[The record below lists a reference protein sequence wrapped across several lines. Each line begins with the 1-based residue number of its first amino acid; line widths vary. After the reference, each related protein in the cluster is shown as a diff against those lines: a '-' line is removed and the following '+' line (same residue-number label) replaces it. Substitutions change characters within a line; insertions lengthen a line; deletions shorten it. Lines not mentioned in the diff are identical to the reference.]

1 MLDITIDLETCSLC
15 PTAAVMSIGAVAW
28 RRDEE
33 TSPFYHLEDGMQD
46 PASVFSCHI
55 DLRSMFIN
63 RFTFDDK
70 TSAWWENKTDE
81 AKASLLSSD
90 SYESPCRPIE
100 VAVKDLFEW
109 IEDFKKEQGEQDVC
123 LWAHGT
129 DFDIAILRNICYKL
143 NINIPVHYTG
153 FRDHRTFIYEA
164 ARLIYKAKGEPYDPS
179 KAYDIVDD
187 FKNVDTGSEHDPVFD
202 CKRSIYSTWQ
212 MMKKLDCLRFITI
225 TAINN
230 QPSAIIHQSIISNQ

>member
-1 MLDITIDLETCSLC
+1 MLDITIDFETCSLC

-28 RRDEE
+28 RRDNLY
-33 TSPFYHLEDGMQD
+33 SPFYNLKGYKQD

-63 RFTFDDK
+63 GFAFDEK
-70 TSAWWENKTDE
+70 TAEWWKAKTDE

-90 SYESPCRPIE
+90 SYDLPCRPID

-109 IEDFKKEQGEQDVC
+109 MQDFKKEQYEQDIC
-123 LWAHGT
+123 LWAQGS
-129 DFDIAILRNICYKL
+129 DFDIAILRNICYKFG
-143 NINIPVHYTG
+143 IEVPVHYTN

-164 ARLIYKAKGEPYDPS
+164 ALFVYKAKGESYVPS
-179 KAYDIVDD
+179 KAYNLVEDYTNIE
-187 FKNVDTGSEHDPVFD
+187 KGAEHDPVFD

-212 MMKKLDCLRFITI
+212 LMRMLDCLKPIPT
-225 TAINN
+225 
-230 QPSAIIHQSIISNQ
+230 QQISNQ

>member
-123 LWAHGT
+123 LWAQGS
-129 DFDIAILRNICYKL
+129 DFDIAILRYICYKFGIDMPL
-143 NINIPVHYTG
+143 PHTG

-164 ARLIYKAKGEPYDPS
+164 ARLICNASGWSYDPS
-179 KAYDIVDD
+179 KAYDIVED
-187 FKNVDTGSEHDPVFD
+187 FKNVGTGAEHDPVFD
-202 CKRSIYSTWQ
+202 CNRSIYSTWQ
-212 MMKKLDCLRFITI
+212 MMRKLDFLKLIPIQQIGNQQST
-225 TAINN
+225 INN
-230 QPSAIIHQSIISNQ
+230 Q

>member
-1 MLDITIDLETCSLC
+1 MLDITIDFETCSLS

-28 RRDEE
+28 RRDN
-33 TSPFYHLEDGMQD
+33 TASPFYNLKGGKQD

-55 DLRSMFIN
+55 DLRSMFVN
-63 RFTFDDK
+63 GFTFDEK
-70 TSAWWENKTDE
+70 TADWWKAKTDE
-81 AKASLLSSD
+81 VKASLLSSD
-90 SYESPCRPIE
+90 SYDLPCRPID

-123 LWAHGT
+123 LWAQGT

-164 ARLIYKAKGEPYDPS
+164 ARLIYKAKGESYDPS
-179 KAYDIVDD
+179 KAYNLVEDY
-187 FKNVDTGSEHDPVFD
+187 KNVEKGAEHDPVFD
-202 CKRSIYSTWQ
+202 CNRSIYSTWQ
-212 MMKKLDCLRFITI
+212 MMRKLDCLEPIPI
-225 TAINN
+225 
-230 QPSAIIHQSIISNQ
+230 QQISNQ

>member
-15 PTAAVMSIGAVAW
+15 PTAAGMSSGAVAW

-123 LWAHGT
+123 LWAQGT

-164 ARLIYKAKGEPYDPS
+164 ARLIHKAKGESYDPS
-179 KAYDIVDD
+179 RAYDIVED

-212 MMKKLDCLRFITI
+212 MMKKLDCMRFITI

-230 QPSAIIHQSIISNQ
+230 QSSVINHQ

>member
-1 MLDITIDLETCSLC
+1 MLDITLDFETCSLT

-28 RRDEE
+28 QRDDEK
-33 TSPFYHLEDGMQD
+33 SPFYNLKGGKQD

-63 RFTFDDK
+63 GFTFDEK
-70 TSAWWENKTDE
+70 TAAWWKSKTDE

-90 SYESPCRPIE
+90 SYDLPCRPID
-100 VAVKDLFEW
+100 VAVKDLFDW

-123 LWAHGT
+123 LWSQGT

-143 NINIPVHYTG
+143 NINIPVHYTF

-164 ARLIYKAKGEPYDPS
+164 ARLICNARGVFYRPSEVYDLVEDYKDVEKG
-179 KAYDIVDD
+179 A
-187 FKNVDTGSEHDPVFD
+187 EHDPVFD

-212 MMKKLDCLRFITI
+212 MMKKLTHLKY
-225 TAINN
+225 
-230 QPSAIIHQSIISNQ
+230 PEE

>member
-1 MLDITIDLETCSLC
+1 MLDITIDFETCSLC

-28 RRDEE
+28 RRDN
-33 TSPFYHLEDGMQD
+33 TASPFYNLKGGKQD

-63 RFTFDDK
+63 GFTFDEK
-70 TSAWWENKTDE
+70 TAAWWKAKTDE

-90 SYESPCRPIE
+90 SYDLPCRPID

-123 LWAHGT
+123 LWAQGT

-164 ARLIYKAKGEPYDPS
+164 ARLIYKAKGESYDPS
-179 KAYDIVDD
+179 KAYNLVEDY
-187 FKNVDTGSEHDPVFD
+187 KNVEKGAEHDPVFD

-212 MMKKLDCLRFITI
+212 MIRLLDRMK
-225 TAINN
+225 
-230 QPSAIIHQSIISNQ
+230 PISNQ

>member
-1 MLDITIDLETCSLC
+1 MLDITIDFETCSLC

-28 RRDEE
+28 RRDNLY
-33 TSPFYHLEDGMQD
+33 SPFYNLKGGKQD

-55 DLRSMFIN
+55 DLRSMFVN
-63 RFTFDDK
+63 GFTFDEK
-70 TSAWWENKTDE
+70 TADWWKAKTDE

-90 SYESPCRPIE
+90 SYDLPCRPID

-109 IEDFKKEQGEQDVC
+109 IEDFKKEQGEQGVC
-123 LWAHGT
+123 LWAQGT

-164 ARLIYKAKGEPYDPS
+164 ARLIYKTKGESYDPS
-179 KAYDIVDD
+179 KAYNLVEDY
-187 FKNVDTGSEHDPVFD
+187 KNVEKGAEHDPVFD

-212 MMKKLDCLRFITI
+212 MIRLLDRMK
-225 TAINN
+225 
-230 QPSAIIHQSIISNQ
+230 PISNQ

>member
-1 MLDITIDLETCSLC
+1 MLDITIDFETCSLC

-33 TSPFYHLEDGMQD
+33 TSPFYHLADGMQD

-90 SYESPCRPIE
+90 SYELPCRPIE

-109 IEDFKKEQGEQDVC
+109 IEDFKKEQGEQEVC
-123 LWAHGT
+123 LWAQGS
-129 DFDIAILRNICYKL
+129 DFDIAILRYICYKFGIDMPL
-143 NINIPVHYTG
+143 PHTC
-153 FRDHRTFIYEA
+153 FRDHRTFIYEV
-164 ARLIYKAKGEPYDPS
+164 ARLICNARGWSYDPRT
-179 KAYDIVDD
+179 AYSMIEDY
-187 FKNVDTGSEHDPVFD
+187 KNIEKGAEHDPVFD

-212 MMKKLDCLRFITI
+212 MMRMLDCLKLIPI
-225 TAINN
+225 
-230 QPSAIIHQSIISNQ
+230 QQISNQ